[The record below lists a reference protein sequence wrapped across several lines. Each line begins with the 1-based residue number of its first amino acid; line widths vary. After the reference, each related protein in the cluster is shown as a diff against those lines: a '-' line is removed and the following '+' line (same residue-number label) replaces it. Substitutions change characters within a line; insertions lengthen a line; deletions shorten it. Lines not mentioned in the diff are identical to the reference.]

1 MAVSVTP
8 IRDTKWLTLEVC
20 REFQRG
26 TCSRPDTECKF
37 AHPSKSCQVENGRV
51 IACFD
56 SLKVSKCYI
65 LFKDTQLMKDAAVAR
80 ETLGSERERVLA
92 ACGGMFCCLCF
103 IDAC

>member
-65 LFKDTQLMKDAAVAR
+65 IFKDIQLMKDAAVAR
-80 ETLGSERERVLA
+80 DPGIRKGASAGCLRWDVLLLV
-92 ACGGMFCCLCF
+92 FY
-103 IDAC
+103 